1 MALWIL
7 TTRSCFFG
15 IFESRF
21 VPTSLNTPALGLRG
35 QRRAGRAEHP
45 WQAGQTQRSCGG
57 VRRQPMIFFGC
68 AKGVVHMVYHF
79 LVGRDLG
86 IQRTVLSVSQIAFAI
101 ERPKKTFQDAPS

>member
-1 MALWIL
+1 MAGWANAALM
-7 TTRSCFFG
+7 RRG
-15 IFESRF
+15 AA
-21 VPTSLNTPALGLRG
+21 PAYD
-35 QRRAGRAEHP
+35 
-45 WQAGQTQRSCGG
+45 
-57 VRRQPMIFFGC
+57 FFGC